1 MKVRYGTYLIMA
13 AAAAALCIIAGCTAG
28 KGAVKASPVLQGTA
42 TEEKAAA
49 QPADV
54 RTPSIT
60 AVTAIDFQQLTG
72 KERMAVRYSGAP
84 PEVVLSRRGENVLIL
99 RMKNAVQG
107 PGIKGRYEAPDLSN
121 LKRVVLG
128 SPHGDDRGGVD
139 MEITLGAMAPYRVYK
154 EDGSIIADFDV
165 TALTDSLKAPPA
177 AAETVKSE
185 RAPQSGSVL
194 ESYLEREAESLLK
207 EKTTRYQGE
216 KMSISCQDAPIESVF
231 RLISEISGFNIVAG
245 AGVNQR
251 VTLNLNKV
259 PWDQVLDTLLEVQA
273 LGMKK
278 TDKVITVLP
287 LEKLK
292 EAKEEELKKNVAEG
306 RIRQISIEA
315 KIVEVSTSFS
325 RQLGV
330 KWGYGYLDT
339 WKGRDIGVMIG
350 NSAASSFTD
359 VATLPSGIGISGSN
373 IAVNFPSAAAAA
385 GPALGIIAGSSK
397 YILDAKLEA
406 LEINGTGKII
416 SSPKVTTVDNVKAT
430 IGQGEEIPYVSRD
443 DDGNP
448 EVEMKDAKLELVVT
462 PKITPEGK
470 ISMAILASNK
480 YADWGKTNANNENP
494 PLVASNVESTV
505 IVSDGDTIVIGGIY
519 KSSEIDGES
528 GVPWV
533 SKIPIL
539 GWLFKEQ
546 SIVKEQREL
555 LIFITPKVI
564 GSMTQG

>member
-13 AAAAALCIIAGCTAG
+13 AAAAAFCSIAGCTAG
-28 KGAVKASPVLQGTA
+28 KEVVKVSSVLQASA

-60 AVTAIDFQQLTG
+60 AVTGIDFRQVTG

-99 RMKNAVQG
+99 RMKNAVQA
-107 PGIKGRYEAPDLSN
+107 PGIKERYETPGLSN
-121 LKRVVLG
+121 LKRVALE
-128 SPHGDDRGGVD
+128 SPRGDDGGGVD
-139 MEITLGAMAPYRVYK
+139 MEITLGTMVPYRVYK
-154 EDGSIIADFDV
+154 EDACIVADFDT
-165 TALTDSLKAPPA
+165 TALTASPKAPTPA
-177 AAETVKSE
+177 AKEQHAALPRSDVT
-185 RAPQSGSVL
+185 L
-194 ESYLEREAESLLK
+194 EAHLSREAETLLK
-207 EKTTRYQGE
+207 DETNRYRGD
-216 KMSISCQDAPIESVF
+216 KISISCQDAPIESVF

-245 AGVNQR
+245 AGVDQR

-259 PWDQVLDTLLEVQA
+259 PWDQALDTLLEVQG

-278 TDKVITVLP
+278 TDNVITVLP

-339 WKGRDIGVMIG
+339 WKGRDVGLMIG
-350 NSAASSFTD
+350 NSAASDFTD

-373 IAVNFPSAAAAA
+373 IAVNFPSAIAAA

-443 DDGNP
+443 DEGNP

-564 GSMTQG
+564 GSMAQG

>member
-13 AAAAALCIIAGCTAG
+13 AAALCIIAGCTAG
-28 KGAVKASPVLQGTA
+28 KEGLKESPGLQASA
-42 TEEKAAA
+42 TEEKTAT

-60 AVTAIDFQQLTG
+60 AVTAIDFQQLRG

-99 RMKNAVQG
+99 RMKNAVQA
-107 PGIKGRYEAPDLSN
+107 PGIKERYDAPGLSN

-128 SPHGDDRGGVD
+128 SPHGDDRGGID

-154 EDGSIIADFDV
+154 EDSCLVADFD
-165 TALTDSLKAPPA
+165 TIALPASPEAPAPPA
-177 AAETVKSE
+177 KEQGVE
-185 RAPQSGSVL
+185 APRSDGLL
-194 ESYLEREAESLLK
+194 EASLAREAEALLK
-207 EKTTRYQGE
+207 EETTRYRGE

-231 RLISEISGFNIVAG
+231 RLISAISGFNIVAG

-251 VTLNLNKV
+251 VTLNLSKV
-259 PWDQVLDTLLEVQA
+259 PWDQVLDTLLEVQG

-278 TDKVITVLP
+278 ADKVITVLP

-350 NSAASSFTD
+350 NSAASDFTD

-373 IAVNFPSAAAAA
+373 IAVNFPSATAAA
-385 GPALGIIAGSSK
+385 GPALGIITGSSK
-397 YILDAKLEA
+397 YVLDAKLEA

-443 DDGNP
+443 DEGNP

-555 LIFITPKVI
+555 LIFITPKMI
-564 GSMTQG
+564 GSMAQG